1 MITEE
6 QITKLKRLIDERKDF
21 EKKLDQLN
29 HFIPGNGIK
38 IGFSSR
44 TGLGY
49 EADCQIYC
57 RYDEIIDLLKEKFS
71 SKINQLNEKINSLQ
85 LVEINNTLE
94 I

>member
-6 QITKLKRLIDERKDF
+6 QITKLKGLIDDRKTLEDKL
-21 EKKLDQLN
+21 KKIN
-29 HFIPGNGIK
+29 NFIPESGIK
-38 IGFSSR
+38 VGFSYR
-44 TGLGY
+44 NRGY
-49 EADCQIYC
+49 NDSTEIYC
-57 RYDEIIDLLKEKFS
+57 NHDEIIELLKEKFS

>member
-6 QITKLKRLIDERKDF
+6 QVTKLKRLIDDRKDF
-21 EKKLDQLN
+21 EKKLDQVN
-29 HFIPGNGIK
+29 HFVPADGIK
-38 IGFSSR
+38 VKFKYR
-44 TGLGY
+44 TYNNYQDLA
-49 EADCQIYC
+49 EIYC
-57 RYDEIIDLLKEKFS
+57 NYDEIIDLLKEKFS

>member
-6 QITKLKRLIDERKDF
+6 QINKLKGLIDKRKDF

-29 HFIPGNGIK
+29 HFIPENGIK
-38 IGFSSR
+38 IDFSSR
-44 TGLGY
+44 TSLGY
-49 EADCQIYC
+49 VANHQIYC
-57 RYDEIIDLLKEKFS
+57 KYDEIIDLLKEKFS
-71 SKINQLNEKINSLQ
+71 SKIDQLNEKINSLQ